1 MAQSLHSMQVPAPF
15 SVACSRNWSKES
27 KKHYCMLVCIT
38 VVAPSQGSGS
48 TSAENNADCKTLKN
62 DPSATFI
69 DGNCLGQQSAAKRHA
84 RIPTSDHQ
92 GHREEQENSS
102 FQLSMGAT
110 SRKATHSLSPYRT
123 FTPSQQADN
132 QTKQSGYKYNKRA
145 AKGET
150 GTESKAAF
158 GDKSSARTNLT
169 WHTSNILSGSDGLE
183 QNTLQKEAERSK
195 PSRNGSLSHGV
206 ISQQDREY
214 N

>member
-15 SVACSRNWSKES
+15 WVACSRNWSKES

-102 FQLSMGAT
+102 FQLSMGAA
-110 SRKATHSLSPYRT
+110 SRKATHSLLPYRT
-123 FTPSQQADN
+123 FTPRA
-132 QTKQSGYKYNKRA
+132 NKP
-145 AKGET
+145 T
-150 GTESKAAF
+150 T
-158 GDKSSARTNLT
+158 
-169 WHTSNILSGSDGLE
+169 
-183 QNTLQKEAERSK
+183 K
-195 PSRNGSLSHGV
+195 PSKVVTSTIKG
-206 ISQQDREY
+206 QQKVKQAQSPKLRLEIRVQRGRT
-214 N
+214 